1 MEALAI
7 VFAGFAGIV
16 AVVVIASLMRG
27 WALSVLWGWFL
38 VPLGLPGLNIPTAI
52 GISLVVS
59 FLTHQTH
66 DDDKERTFSE
76 RMFRLFGAA
85 ILTPLLG
92 VFIGWVVKHFL

>member
-7 VFAGFAGIV
+7 VFAGFAGVV

-38 VPLGLPGLNIPTAI
+38 VPLGAPGLNIPTAI

-59 FLTHQTH
+59 FLTHQVH
-66 DDDKERTFSE
+66 DDAKERTFSE
-76 RMFRLFGAA
+76 RMARVFSAA
-85 ILTPLLG
+85 IFTPLLG
-92 VFIGWVVKHFL
+92 VFIGWIVKQFL